1 MTRTTPAHRNPG
13 DPALLSSALELAS
26 RGWHVFPCTTGT
38 KRPALRGN
46 WQRHATTDPRRIR
59 DWWTWRPYN
68 IGISCGP
75 SGLVV
80 IDLDVPRGAST
91 GTATGATSLAEL
103 CQRSAQAY
111 PSRTF
116 TVTTPSGGTHLYFRA
131 PSATIPNSA
140 GRLGPLIDTRAAGG
154 YVLAPGSRV
163 GGRAYTPANAMLPAP
178 LPGWIARALTQ
189 PPPPQTASPLLPRNE
204 TVHPVPYALAAL
216 REETTRVA
224 AAAEG
229 TRNDTLNKA
238 AFNLGQLVAE
248 GCLSEATVATAL
260 ADAAGASGLPERE
273 AGRTIRSGMTAGA
286 RRPRAPFPRTTR
298 LPAMPPRPQPPRG
311 GPSPPAPRLR

>member
-1 MTRTTPAHRNPG
+1 MNPAHRDHG
-13 DPALLSSALELAS
+13 DPALLRSALELAS
-26 RGWHVFPCTTGT
+26 RGWHVFPCATGT

-46 WQRHATTDPRRIR
+46 WQHHATTDPSRIR
-59 DWWTWRPYN
+59 DWWTHRPYN

-111 PSRTF
+111 PSNTF
-116 TVTTPSGGTHLYFRA
+116 TVTTPSGGTHLYFLS
-131 PSATIPNSA
+131 PATGIPNSA
-140 GRLGPLIDTRAAGG
+140 SRLGPLIDTRADGG

-163 GGRAYTPANAMLPAP
+163 GGRAYTPTNAMLPAP
-178 LPGWIARALTQ
+178 LPGWIAMALTQ
-189 PPPPQTASPLLPRNE
+189 PPLPETAPALLPRNE
-204 TVHPVPYALAAL
+204 TVHLVPYALAAL
-216 REETTRVA
+216 HKETTRVA

-238 AFNLGQLVAE
+238 AFNLGQLVAG
-248 GCLSEATVATAL
+248 GCLPEAAVTTAL

-273 AGRTIRSGMTAGA
+273 AARTIRSGMTAGA
-286 RRPRAPFPRTTR
+286 RRPRAPLPRTTR
-298 LPAMPPRPQPPRG
+298 LPAMPPRHQSPRG
-311 GPSPPAPRLR
+311 GPSPPEPRLR